1 MRTLFV
7 STARTGLSPEQLAD
21 QPLAGGL
28 FAVAMESPGLLAGL
42 FGG

>member
-1 MRTLFV
+1 MRTLFI
-7 STARTGLSPEQLAD
+7 STARTGLTADQLAD

-28 FAVAMESPGLLAGL
+28 FAVAMDSPGLPAGL